1 MDFGEVLSRA
11 WQIIWKHKV
20 LWIFGILAG
29 CGGAANSGFNN
40 SGIRYNFE
48 RGNLPPALQNFII
61 QIENL
66 PRWELSALVLILIA
80 VILVLVVLAIL
91 LGTIGRIGLIR
102 GTQMAERGDSV
113 LTFGE
118 LFHESSHLFWRVFG
132 LNLVVGLI
140 LLVIS
145 IVGFVAL
152 IFAIVATLGLFILCA
167 LPLLCVLVPLA
178 WLIQVIVEQ
187 ANIALVIE
195 DLGIMAAIER
205 GWRVFIDNLGVM
217 IVMGL
222 ILIIGVGLI
231 GGLIIGIP
239 VAVIIVPALTGAFI
253 GTQTALNSGLLIA
266 GLCFVA
272 YLPVLWILSGILR
285 SYTASAWT
293 LTYLRLTR
301 GAILPS
307 VPTPPVPP
315 EPMAPVA

>member
-29 CGGAANSGFNN
+29 CGGAANSGGSN
-40 SGIRYNFE
+40 SGIRYGRE
-48 RGNLPPALQNFII
+48 ATNLPPAVQNFFI

-66 PRWELSALVLILIA
+66 PRWELTALVLTLIA
-80 VILVLVVLAIL
+80 VILVFVILAIL

-102 GTQMAERGDSV
+102 GTQMADQGAEV
-113 LTFGE
+113 LHFSE
-118 LFHESSHLFWRVFG
+118 LFHESSHYFWRVFG

-140 LLVIS
+140 LFAIAL
-145 IVGFVAL
+145 VGFVA
-152 IFAIVATLGLFILCA
+152 AILAIIATLGLFILCA
-167 LPLLCVLVPLA
+167 LPLLCVLIPLA

-187 ANIALVIE
+187 ANIALVVE
-195 DLGIMAAIER
+195 DLGILAALER
-205 GWRVFIDNLGVM
+205 GWRVFIDNLGAM
-217 IVMGL
+217 IVMAL
-222 ILIIGVGLI
+222 ILIIGVGGI

-266 GLCFVA
+266 GLCLVA
-272 YLPVLWILSGILR
+272 YIPVLWVLSGILR
-285 SYTASAWT
+285 SYTSSAWT

-301 GAILPS
+301 AARLPS
-307 VPTPPVPP
+307 VPTPPST